1 MTVNNPNRG
10 GEEGKRVVAS
20 GAFRSRKW
28 KLPLVMLLG
37 LDKDWDRN
45 RGRSSWWG
53 RDSSG
58 SSCSSQQQQDIVP
71 VLCAVADV
79 TVITF
84 PHKAHCAV
92 IAKVAVLKPLTAVY
106 IPAVST
112 VKSRYSGRC
121 SVGEHISQT
130 TKLSAGNR
138 IKSIFSSVSVFSFD
152 RNRFEPKEARLI
164 STSVKFLRFF
174 PHRFRFH

>member
-1 MTVNNPNRG
+1 
-10 GEEGKRVVAS
+10 
-20 GAFRSRKW
+20 
-28 KLPLVMLLG
+28 MLLRVRFG
-37 LDKDWDRN
+37 QGNGNCLWSCCWAWTRTGIGTEGGTGG
-45 RGRSSWWG
+45 RGMG
-53 RDSSG
+53 SSG
-58 SSCSSQQQQDIVP
+58 SSCRSQQQQDIVP

-84 PHKAHCAV
+84 LHKAHCTV

-112 VKSRYSGRC
+112 VKSRYSERC
-121 SVGEHISQT
+121 SVRENISPT

-174 PHRFRFH
+174 PYRFRFH